1 MPVVGSQTDSRPQG
15 QAKFTSSIHHSLDFW
30 ETCQLG
36 CLPRGTF
43 LVWMNPGLSA
53 NLSNNGVLAHLR
65 NCNAQ
70 VACRHLGGLAGNSM
84 TRSLAL
90 H

>member
-1 MPVVGSQTDSRPQG
+1 MPVVRSQPGSRPQG

-53 NLSNNGVLAHLR
+53 DLSNSVLAHLR
-65 NCNAQ
+65 NCHAQ
-70 VACRHLGGLAGNSM
+70 GACRHLGGLAGKSM
-84 TRSLAL
+84 TRGLAL